1 MMIVIVIVIVMMI
14 IVMMIEAYVE
24 ARPHIIVT
32 LLRRFEGL
40 VRIMNSART
49 ANNFSN
55 DELPAFVPL
64 VFRYIRNNS
73 IEVNV
78 AVAAD
83 NAIVQGNN
91 LIAQGL
97 NQIQANVAVNFS
109 RSSCFILPCSHKR

>member
-49 ANNFSN
+49 AN
-55 DELPAFVPL
+55 
-64 VFRYIRNNS
+64 I
-73 IEVNV
+73 
-78 AVAAD
+78 
-83 NAIVQGNN
+83 
-91 LIAQGL
+91 LIMMSFL
-97 NQIQANVAVNFS
+97 
-109 RSSCFILPCSHKR
+109 LLYH